1 MKKAVIILIFA
12 LTVFLHLPTNV
23 NAISVNENVLTLEV
37 SNKLV
42 DNNKTTRANNNN
54 SNDINMNNYNQQQN
68 CNTLLGNPEDPN
80 SVAWLIQ
87 KVLTYATIGG
97 MVLVVLLSSIDF
109 LKVIM
114 NGSDDEMA
122 KASKKLAMRLLLAA
136 LLFFVPTLTNTL
148 LGLFGLTSD
157 VTCGISN

>member
-1 MKKAVIILIFA
+1 MKKTVIILIIT
-12 LTVFLHLPTNV
+12 LTVFLHFPTNV
-23 NAISVNENVLTLEV
+23 EAFSTKENILTLEV

-42 DNNKTTRANNNN
+42 DSNKTTRANNNN
-54 SNDINMNNYNQQQN
+54 SDINMNQYNQQQN

-87 KVLTYATIGG
+87 KILTYATIGG
-97 MVLVVLLSSIDF
+97 MVLVVVLSSVDF

-114 NGSDDEMA
+114 NGSDDDMA

-157 VTCGISN
+157 VTCGIN